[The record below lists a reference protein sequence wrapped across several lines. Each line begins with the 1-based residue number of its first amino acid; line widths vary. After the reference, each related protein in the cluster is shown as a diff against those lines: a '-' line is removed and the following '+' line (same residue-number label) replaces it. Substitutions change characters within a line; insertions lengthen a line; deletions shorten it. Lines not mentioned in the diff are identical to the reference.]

1 MKKICMIFALAA
13 ILFACEEKEIP
24 FYEGTTYLSFVTDI
38 SQDSTEV
45 SFFFYPGE
53 DKLDIPVEIS
63 LAGKLFDEDIPVRL
77 TVVDSLSDAMENSY
91 SLPEN
96 SVFRAGQVTDTL
108 IVTLHKTPELEEAS
122 YHLVLALEET
132 SDYFLGQKEYR
143 NNKIIFTAKAS
154 RPEWWDATIT
164 NVYLGNYT
172 QTKFELF
179 MEVTGVGDLDGL
191 SSSEIRALA
200 LKFKRYL
207 KAQNPPI
214 KDEDGNDM
222 SVTVIGE

>member
-1 MKKICMIFALAA
+1 MIFALVVA
-13 ILFACEEKEIP
+13 LFACEEKETP
-24 FYEGTTYLSFVTDI
+24 FYEGVTYLSFATDI

-53 DKLDIPVEIS
+53 DKLEIPVEIT
-63 LAGKLFDEDIPVRL
+63 LAGKLFDEDVPVRL
-77 TVVDSLSDAMENSY
+77 TVVDSLSDAEENSY

-96 SVFRAGQVTDTL
+96 AVFRAGLVADTL
-108 IVTLHKTPELEEAS
+108 YVTLHRISALESER

-132 SDYFLGQKEYR
+132 PDYLLGQQEYR
-143 NNKIIFTAKAS
+143 NNEIIFTAKPA

-164 NVYLGNYT
+164 NVYLGDYS
-172 QTKFELF
+172 QKKFELF
-179 MEVTGVGDLDGL
+179 MEVTGVGDLEGL

-214 KDEDGNDM
+214 MEEDGTTPM
-222 SVTVIGE
+222 EVTVIGE